1 LSTSPS
7 SSQTQPDLS
16 FPRFSIRDMV
26 ASQRKLLEALGVE
39 RLASVVGASMG
50 GMRALQWAV
59 SQPDRM
65 RSVIALVPMARTRPW
80 SVAMNEIARRILRA
94 DPGFPSGPYGA
105 CFEAWAALT
114 RVITN
119 REPAALEGIAAAA
132 IPGLVDQVIEP
143 RAAHLIRSTGSIRAG
158 PTMRTMSVRHPG
170 STAIRRP
177 RRGYAR

>member
-1 LSTSPS
+1 
-7 SSQTQPDLS
+7 
-16 FPRFSIRDMV
+16 MV

-94 DPGFPSGPYGA
+94 DPGFPSGVPM
-105 CFEAWAALT
+105 ALAS
-114 RVITN
+114 R
-119 REPAALEGIAAAA
+119 
-132 IPGLVDQVIEP
+132 PGLP
-143 RAAHLIRSTGSIRAG
+143 
-158 PTMRTMSVRHPG
+158 
-170 STAIRRP
+170 
-177 RRGYAR
+177 